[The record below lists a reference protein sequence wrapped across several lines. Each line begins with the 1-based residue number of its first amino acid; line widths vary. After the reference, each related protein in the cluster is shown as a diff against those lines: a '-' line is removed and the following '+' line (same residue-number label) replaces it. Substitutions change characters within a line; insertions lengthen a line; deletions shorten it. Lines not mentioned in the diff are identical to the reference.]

1 MSTEENKVI
10 VRRFYEEVINQANLD
25 AIEELMD
32 PEHQDHG
39 EVLFGSVHG
48 RDAIRDGIRAF
59 TTVVPDYHVAVQ
71 DMVAEGDMVGVLG
84 VMGGTQRGDLLGIPA
99 TNRQLSW
106 NGIAMF
112 RVANGKIV
120 ERWFNADSLSI
131 LQQLGA
137 VPTPGN

>member
-10 VRRFYEEVINQANLD
+10 VRRFYEEVINQGNVD
-25 AIEELMD
+25 AIDELMD
-32 PEHQDHG
+32 TDHQDHG

-48 RDAIRDGIRAF
+48 REAIKQGIIAF
-59 TTVVPDYHVAVQ
+59 TTVVPDYHVTIE

-84 VMGGTQRGDLLGIPA
+84 IMGGTQRGELLGIPP
-99 TNRQLSW
+99 TGRELSW

-112 RVANGKIV
+112 RLANGKIV

-131 LQQLGA
+131 MQQLG
-137 VPTPGN
+137 VGSPTG